1 MSVQTRGRLLEA
13 AKKVFSERGFYN
25 AQISHIIDEA
35 GVARGTFYLHFRS
48 KEEIF
53 KELLKEV
60 VSELRRIIK
69 VIDLGDDPVRQIV
82 ENIAGVIDFA
92 LEERELARIVLERNS
107 DPELM
112 RATDE
117 FFEEVTQMIRDSLEK
132 GISLGLLRECDT
144 QIIARSI
151 VGALKEVILSLLDT
165 EEVNTWEVA
174 REVLDF
180 GLRGLWKVSE
190 GGESH
195 GSSSALQ
202 GL

>member
-13 AKKVFSERGFYN
+13 AKKVFSEKGYYN
-25 AQISHIIDEA
+25 AQVSHIIDEA

-53 KELLKEV
+53 KELLREV
-60 VSELRRIIK
+60 VTELRRIIR
-69 VIDLGDDPVRQIV
+69 VIDLREDPVSQIL
-82 ENIAGVIDFA
+82 ENISGVIDFA

-117 FFEEVTQMIRDSLEK
+117 FFDEVTEMIRESLEK

-144 QIIARSI
+144 EIISRSI
-151 VGALKEVILSLLDT
+151 MGALKEVILSLLDK
-165 EEVNTWEVA
+165 EDVDTWEVA
-174 REVLDF
+174 REVLEF
-180 GLRGLWKVSE
+180 GLRGLWKASE

-195 GSSSALQ
+195 GSSSALP